1 MRERLSQSTSG
12 FPPRQR
18 GGFIAPP
25 ERACE
30 RVTFPGFASRVSLEG
45 RQSRILSL
53 TVKRFPGFTARPS
66 LEGHSLVCNRVRIR
80 VFPGLRRPGFIA
92 VGAR

>member
-1 MRERLSQSTSG
+1 MRERLTQSTSG

-30 RVTFPGFASRVSLEG
+30 RVTFPGFAARVSLEG

-53 TVKRFPGFTARPS
+53 TVKRFPGFTARDPFAAGAPRARTRKPGSVPLPS
-66 LEGHSLVCNRVRIR
+66 
-80 VFPGLRRPGFIA
+80 
-92 VGAR
+92 